1 MIDKFLLIAVFHV
14 VVVAPLLLWVG
25 FNRAATPDWIY
36 NLMFGLGI
44 LVLIYHGYKSVAR
57 WFAAS
62 PALWINL
69 MHVALVAPLLLWI
82 GYHAK
87 KTERPAYDMLLLLG
101 FGAFGYHLYKLII
114 MSQTFVKPLEI

>member
-36 NLMFGLGI
+36 NLMFGMGI
-44 LVLIYHGYKSVAR
+44 IVLIYHGYKSAAR
-57 WFAAS
+57 WLAAS

-69 MHVALVAPLLLWI
+69 IHVALIAPLLLWI

-101 FGAFGYHLYKLII
+101 FGAFGYHLYKVVI
-114 MSQTFVKPLEI
+114 MSQTFVKPLEV